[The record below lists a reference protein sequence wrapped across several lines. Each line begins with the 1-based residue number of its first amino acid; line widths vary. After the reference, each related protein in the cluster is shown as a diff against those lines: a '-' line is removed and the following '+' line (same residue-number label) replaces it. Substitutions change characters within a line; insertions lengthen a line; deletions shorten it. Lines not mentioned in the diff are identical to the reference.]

1 MVVGRGVAADRFSDT
16 TPERMDLMGWEAWLT
31 LGIIALLAIG
41 LVRGLAGPDT
51 VLLGGM
57 TLLVALGLFSDA
69 FPSAAK
75 AVSGFGNEAVVTI
88 GVLFVIAEG
97 LSRTGAMEL
106 LTRRLLGQ
114 PTSVRGAQARM
125 LPAVAGLSAFLNN
138 TPIVAMFIPVVNDW
152 CKKTGLSPS
161 KLLIPLSYAAIMGG
175 SCTLIGTATNVFVDG
190 MVRAAQANGEA
201 LGPLLDSTTGQR
213 GDMSLGMFTISFV
226 GVPAALIGLGYL
238 LLVSDRLLPERRGGV
253 SAFDTANQ
261 DGEARRNF
269 TVEMMVTAD
278 APFTNQTI
286 EKAGLRNLPGAY
298 LVEIDRGGDRLV
310 AVGPE
315 QTLREGDRLIFA
327 GVVDSVVDLQKIRG
341 LVPATDE
348 VFKLDDPR
356 PNRRLVEAVVSPQHP
371 MIGQTIREGGFRTQ
385 YGAAVIAVHRGGE
398 RLNQRLGDV
407 RLRAGDTLLLDTHPR
422 FVARQ
427 RNRQDFILVSAIA
440 GSETARHERA
450 WVALA
455 LLAMMVLLTTLTPMR
470 LVTAALLAAG
480 GMVLSGCCT
489 PDQARQAVNWR
500 VLLAMGGA
508 LGVGAALES
517 TGAAV
522 SVANL
527 MVDSF
532 ASLGPLAI
540 LAAVYLAAMML
551 TSLIGPIGTVA
562 LMFPVAKAAAVSAGL
577 NFEPFAITL
586 MMTAAASFAT
596 PTAYQTNL
604 MVYGVGGYRFGDFVR
619 VGLPLNLLV
628 MAVTLTIAPMVW
640 PL

>member
-1 MVVGRGVAADRFSDT
+1 
-16 TPERMDLMGWEAWLT
+16 MGWEAWLT
-31 LGIIALLAIG
+31 LVLIALMALAM
-41 LVRGLAGPDT
+41 VRGLAGPDT
-51 VLLGGM
+51 VLLAGM
-57 TLLVALGLFSDA
+57 TLLVALGVFSDA
-69 FPSAAK
+69 FPSAGR

-106 LTRRLLGQ
+106 ATRRLLGR
-114 PTSVRGAQARM
+114 PGSVRGAQLRM

-138 TPIVAMFIPVVNDW
+138 TPIVAMFIPVINDW

-175 SCTLIGTATNVFVDG
+175 SCTLIGTATNVFVSG
-190 MVRAAQANGEA
+190 MIESAQAGGEA
-201 LGPLLDSTTGQR
+201 LGRLDPGTGR
-213 GDMSLGMFTISFV
+213 REEIRLGMFTISLV

-238 LLVSDRLLPERRGGV
+238 LLLSNRLLPERRGGV
-253 SAFDTANQ
+253 GAFDRENAG
-261 DGEARRNF
+261 DGETRRNF
-269 TVEMMVTAD
+269 TVEMLVSDD
-278 APFTNQTI
+278 APFAGQTV
-286 EKAGLRNLPGAY
+286 EQAGLRNLPGAY
-298 LVEIDRGGDRLV
+298 LIEIERAGDRLV

-315 QTLREGDRLIFA
+315 QVLRSGDRLIFA

-341 LVPATDE
+341 LAPATDE

-356 PNRRLVEAVVSPQHP
+356 PNRRLVEAVVSPEHP

-385 YGAAVIAVHRGGE
+385 YGAAVIAVHRGGQH
-398 RLNQRLGDV
+398 LNQRIGDV

-427 RNRQDFILVSAIA
+427 RNRQDFFLVSAVA
-440 GSETARHERA
+440 GSESARHERA
-450 WVALA
+450 WVALGF
-455 LLAMMVLLTTLTPMR
+455 LAAMVLLTTFTPMR
-470 LVTAALLAAG
+470 LVTAALLAG
-480 GMVLSGCCT
+480 GAMVITGCCT
-489 PDQARQAVNWR
+489 PEQARQAVNWR

-508 LGVGAALES
+508 LGIGAALES

-527 MVDSF
+527 MVESF
-532 ASLGPLAI
+532 SAWGPIAI
-540 LAAVYLAAMML
+540 LAAVYLAAMGL

-562 LMFPVAKAAAVSAGL
+562 LMFPVARAAALSAGL

-604 MVYGVGGYRFGDFVR
+604 MVYGVGGYRFVDFVR
-619 VGLPLNLLV
+619 IGLPLNLLV
-628 MAVTLTIAPMVW
+628 MGVTLTIAPVVW

>member
-1 MVVGRGVAADRFSDT
+1 
-16 TPERMDLMGWEAWLT
+16 MGWEAWLT
-31 LGIIALLAIG
+31 LGIIALIAIG

-51 VLLGGM
+51 MLLGGM
-57 TLLVALGLFSDA
+57 TLLVALGVFSDA
-69 FPSAAK
+69 FPSASK

-106 LTRRLLGQ
+106 ITRRLLGQ

-190 MVRAAQANGEA
+190 MVRAAQADGEA
-201 LGPLLDSTTGQR
+201 LGPILQATGQR
-213 GDMSLGMFTISFV
+213 ADMSLGMFTISVV

-238 LLVSDRLLPERRGGV
+238 LLLSDRLLPERRGSVG
-253 SAFDTANQ
+253 AFDQ
-261 DGEARRNF
+261 GDGEAGRNF
-269 TVEMMVTAD
+269 TVEMLVTAD
-278 APFTNQTI
+278 APFADQSV

-298 LVEIDRGGDRLV
+298 LVEIDRHGDRMV

-315 QTLREGDRLIFA
+315 QTLRVGDRLIFA

-341 LVPATDE
+341 LAPATDE

-356 PNRRLVEAVVSPQHP
+356 PNRRLVEAVISPQHP

-385 YGAAVIAVHRGGE
+385 YSAAVIAVHRGGE

-422 FVARQ
+422 FVALQ
-427 RNRQDFILVSAIA
+427 RNRQDFILVSAVE

-450 WVALA
+450 WVALGF
-455 LLAMMVLLTTLTPMR
+455 LIVMVLLTTLTPMR

-480 GMVLSGCCT
+480 GMIISGCCT
-489 PDQARQAVNWR
+489 PDQARRAVNWR

-517 TGAAV
+517 TSAAV

-527 MVDSF
+527 MVESF
-532 ASLGPLAI
+532 SPLGPIAI

-562 LMFPVAKAAAVSAGL
+562 LMFPVAKAAAMSAGL

-604 MVYGVGGYRFGDFVR
+604 MVYGVGGYRFSDFIR
-619 VGLPLNLLV
+619 VGLPLNFLV
-628 MAVTLTIAPMVW
+628 MAVTLTIAPVVW

>member
-1 MVVGRGVAADRFSDT
+1 
-16 TPERMDLMGWEAWLT
+16 MGWEAWLT
-31 LGIIALLAIG
+31 LGVIALMAFAMLRA
-41 LVRGLAGPDT
+41 VAGPDT

-57 TLLVALGLFSDA
+57 TLLVAMGLFSDA
-69 FPSAAK
+69 FPTAAR

-106 LTRRLLGQ
+106 ITRRLLGQ
-114 PTSVRGAQARM
+114 PKSVRGAQVRM

-161 KLLIPLSYAAIMGG
+161 KLLIPLSYSAIMGG

-190 MVRAAQANGEA
+190 MVRSAQANGEA
-201 LGPLLDSTTGQR
+201 LGPILEATGKR
-213 GDMSLGMFTISFV
+213 AEMSLGMFTISIV

-238 LLVSDRLLPERRGGV
+238 LLLSDKLLPERRTSV
-253 SAFDTANQ
+253 SAFQAVGGDS
-261 DGEARRNF
+261 GRSF
-269 TVEMMVTAD
+269 TVEMMVTED
-278 APFTNQTI
+278 APFAGQTV

-298 LVEIDRGGDRLV
+298 LVEIDRGGERMV

-315 QTLREGDRLIFA
+315 QQLRSGDRLIFA

-348 VFKLDDPR
+348 VFKLDEPR
-356 PNRRLVEAVVSPQHP
+356 PNRRLVEAVISPQHP
-371 MIGQTIREGGFRTQ
+371 MIGKTIREGGFRTQ
-385 YGAAVIAVHRGGE
+385 YGAAVIAVYRGGAH
-398 RLNQRLGDV
+398 LNKRLGDV

-422 FVARQ
+422 FVAQQ
-427 RNRQDFILVSAIA
+427 RNRQDFILVSAVE
-440 GSETARHERA
+440 GSEVARHERA
-450 WVALA
+450 WVALG
-455 LLAMMVLLTTLTPMR
+455 LLTVMVLLTTLTPMR

-480 GMVLSGCCT
+480 GMVLTGCCT

-517 TGAAV
+517 TTAAV

-527 MVDSF
+527 LVDSF
-532 ASLGPLAI
+532 SSFGPIAI

-562 LMFPVAKAAAVSAGL
+562 LMFPVAKAAAMSAGL
-577 NFEPFAITL
+577 NFEPFAIAL

-604 MVYGVGGYRFGDFVR
+604 MVYGVGGYRFSDFVR

-628 MAVTLTIAPMVW
+628 MIITLTIAPLVW
-640 PL
+640 PIQ

>member
-1 MVVGRGVAADRFSDT
+1 
-16 TPERMDLMGWEAWLT
+16 MGWEAWVT
-31 LGIIALLAIG
+31 LGIIAVLAIG
-41 LVRGLAGPDT
+41 MVRGLAGPDT
-51 VLLGGM
+51 MLLGGM
-57 TLLVALGLFSDA
+57 TLLVALGVFSDA
-69 FPSAAK
+69 FPSASR

-106 LTRRLLGQ
+106 ATRRLLGQ
-114 PTSVRGAQARM
+114 PKSVRGAQLRM

-175 SCTLIGTATNVFVDG
+175 SCTLIGTATNVFVSG
-190 MVRAAQANGEA
+190 MVESAQRTGEA
-201 LGPLLDSTTGQR
+201 LGPVLNATGQR
-213 GDMSLGMFTISFV
+213 ADMTLGMFTISAV

-238 LLVSDRLLPERRGGV
+238 LLVSDRLLPERRGSVG
-253 SAFDTANQ
+253 AFEAV
-261 DGEARRNF
+261 DGEAGRNF
-269 TVEMMVTAD
+269 TVEMLVTAD
-278 APFTNQTI
+278 APFADQSV

-298 LVEIDRGGDRLV
+298 LVEIDRGGDRMV

-315 QTLREGDRLIFA
+315 QTLRVGDRLIFA

-356 PNRRLVEAVVSPQHP
+356 PNRRLVEAVISPQHP
-371 MIGQTIREGGFRTQ
+371 MIGQTIREGGFRTR
-385 YGAAVIAVHRGGE
+385 YSAAVIAVHRGGE

-422 FVARQ
+422 FVALQ
-427 RNRQDFILVSAIA
+427 RNRQDFILVSAVA

-450 WVALA
+450 WVALGF
-455 LLAMMVLLTTLTPMR
+455 LVVMVLLTTLTPMR

-480 GMVLSGCCT
+480 GMIITGCCT
-489 PDQARQAVNWR
+489 PDQARQSVNWR
-500 VLLAMGGA
+500 VLLMMGGA

-517 TGAAV
+517 TQAAV
-522 SVANL
+522 SVAQL
-527 MVDSF
+527 MVQAF
-532 ASLGPLAI
+532 TPLGPLAI
-540 LAAVYLAAMML
+540 LAAIYLAAML
-551 TSLIGPIGTVA
+551 ITSLIGPIGTVA
-562 LMFPVAKAAAVSAGL
+562 MMFPVAKAAALAAGL
-577 NFEPFAITL
+577 NFEPFAIAL

-596 PTAYQTNL
+596 PTYQTNL
-604 MVYGVGGYRFGDFVR
+604 MVYGVGGYRFNDYLR
-619 VGLPLNLLV
+619 IGLPLNLLV
-628 MAVTLTIAPMVW
+628 MAVTLTIAPLVW
-640 PL
+640 PF

>member
-1 MVVGRGVAADRFSDT
+1 
-16 TPERMDLMGWEAWLT
+16 MGWEAWLT

-41 LVRGLAGPDT
+41 LVRGVAGPDT
-51 VLLGGM
+51 ILLGGM
-57 TLLVALGLFSDA
+57 TILIALGVFSDA
-69 FPSAAK
+69 FPRASE
-75 AVSGFGNEAVVTI
+75 AVRGFGNEAVVTI

-106 LTRRLLGQ
+106 ITRSLLGR
-114 PTSVRGAQARM
+114 PKSVRGAQARM
-125 LPAVAGLSAFLNN
+125 LPTVMGLSAFLNN
-138 TPIVAMFIPVVNDW
+138 TPLVAMFIPVTNDW

-175 SCTLIGTATNVFVDG
+175 SCTLIGTATNVFVSG
-190 MVRAAQANGEA
+190 MVQSAQAGGEA
-201 LGPLLDSTTGQR
+201 LGPIIGGGDAPGSSTLR
-213 GDMSLGMFTISFV
+213 APIELGMFTISLV

-238 LLVSDRLLPERRGGV
+238 LLLSDRLLPERRGGV
-253 SAFDTANQ
+253 GAFADDQGDA
-261 DGEARRNF
+261 GRRF

-278 APFTNQTI
+278 APFI
-286 EKAGLRNLPGAY
+286 GKSVEEAGLRNLPGAY
-298 LVEIDRGGDRLV
+298 LVEIDRGGERLV

-315 QTLREGDRLIFA
+315 QTLHVGDRLIFA

-348 VFKLDDPR
+348 VFKLNDPR
-356 PNRRLVEAVVSPQHP
+356 PNRRLVEAVVSPRHP
-371 MIGQTIREGGFRTQ
+371 MVGQTIREGGFRNR
-385 YGAAVIAVHRGGE
+385 YSAAVIAAHRGGQ

-407 RLRAGDTLLLDTHPR
+407 RLQAGDTLLLDTHPR
-422 FVARQ
+422 FVTQQ
-427 RNRQDFILVSAIA
+427 RNRQDFILVSTVE
-440 GSETARHERA
+440 GSEAARHERA
-450 WVALA
+450 WVALG
-455 LLAMMVLLTTLTPMR
+455 LLIAMVLLTTLTPMK
-470 LVTAALLAAG
+470 LVTAALLAGG
-480 GMVLSGCCT
+480 GMILTGCCT
-489 PDQARQAVNWR
+489 PDQARQAINWR

-508 LGVGAALES
+508 LGIGAALES

-522 SVANL
+522 SVAQQL
-527 MVDSF
+527 VDGF
-532 ASLGPLAI
+532 APLGPVAI
-540 LAAVYLAAMML
+540 LAAVYLAAMAL

-562 LMFPVAKAAAVSAGL
+562 LMFPVAKAAALSAGL

-604 MVYGVGGYRFGDFVR
+604 MVYGIGGYRFADYVR

-628 MAVTLTIAPMVW
+628 MAVTLTIAPIVW

>member
-1 MVVGRGVAADRFSDT
+1 
-16 TPERMDLMGWEAWLT
+16 MGWEAWLT
-31 LGIIALLAIG
+31 LGVIALMAFAMLRA
-41 LVRGLAGPDT
+41 VAGPDT

-57 TLLVALGLFSDA
+57 TLLVAMGLFSDA
-69 FPSAAK
+69 FPSAAR

-114 PTSVRGAQARM
+114 PKSVRGAQVRM
-125 LPAVAGLSAFLNN
+125 LPAVSGLSAFLNN

-190 MVRAAQANGEA
+190 MVRSAQANGEA
-201 LGPLLDSTTGQR
+201 LGPILETTGQR
-213 GDMSLGMFTISFV
+213 ADMTLGMFTISLV
-226 GVPAALIGLGYL
+226 GVPAALVGLGYL
-238 LLVSDRLLPERRGGV
+238 LLLSDKLLPERRTSV
-253 SAFDTANQ
+253 SAFQPD
-261 DGEARRNF
+261 DDEAGRSF

-278 APFTNQTI
+278 APFAGQTV

-298 LVEIDRGGDRLV
+298 LVEIDRGGDRMV

-315 QTLREGDRLIFA
+315 QTLRVGDRLIFA

-341 LVPATDE
+341 LAPATDE

-356 PNRRLVEAVVSPQHP
+356 PNRRLVEAVIAPQHP
-371 MIGQTIREGGFRTQ
+371 MIGKTIREGGFRTQ
-385 YGAAVIAVHRGGE
+385 YGAAVIAAYRGGAH
-398 RLNQRLGDV
+398 LNKRLGDV

-422 FVARQ
+422 FVSQQ
-427 RNRQDFILVSAIA
+427 RNRQDFILVSAVE
-440 GSETARHERA
+440 GSEAARHDRA
-450 WVALA
+450 WIALG
-455 LLAMMVLLTTLTPMR
+455 LLAAMVLLTTLTPMR

-480 GMVLSGCCT
+480 GMVLTGCCT
-489 PDQARQAVNWR
+489 PDQARQSVNWR

-517 TGAAV
+517 TSAAV

-527 MVDSF
+527 LVESF
-532 ASLGPLAI
+532 SGLGPVAI

-562 LMFPVAKAAAVSAGL
+562 LMFPVAKAAAMSAGL
-577 NFEPFAITL
+577 NFEPFAIAL

-604 MVYGVGGYRFGDFVR
+604 MVYGVGGYRFSDFVR
-619 VGLPLNLLV
+619 VGLPLNILV
-628 MAVTLTIAPMVW
+628 MIITLTIAPLVW
-640 PL
+640 PIQ

>member
-1 MVVGRGVAADRFSDT
+1 
-16 TPERMDLMGWEAWLT
+16 MGWEAWLT
-31 LGIIALLAIG
+31 LGIIALIAIG

-51 VLLGGM
+51 MLLGGM
-57 TLLVALGLFSDA
+57 TLLVALGVFSDA
-69 FPSAAK
+69 FPSAKK
-75 AVSGFGNEAVVTI
+75 AVLGFGTEAVVTI

-106 LTRRLLGQ
+106 ITRRLLGQ

-138 TPIVAMFIPVVNDW
+138 TPIVAMFIPVVNEW

-175 SCTLIGTATNVFVDG
+175 SCTLIGTATNILVEDLV
-190 MVRAAQANGEA
+190 VRGQDLAKGGEA
-201 LGPLLDSTTGQR
+201 LGPIIGSEGQR
-213 GDMSLGMFTISFV
+213 APMVLGMFTISLV

-238 LLVSDRLLPERRGGV
+238 LLVSDRLLPERRGSV
-253 SAFDTANQ
+253 SAFDQ
-261 DGEARRNF
+261 GDGEAGRNF
-269 TVEMMVTAD
+269 TVEMLVTAD
-278 APFTNQTI
+278 APFADQSV

-298 LVEIDRGGDRLV
+298 LVEIDRGGERMV

-315 QTLREGDRLIFA
+315 QTLRVGDRLIFA

-341 LVPATDE
+341 LAPATDE

-356 PNRRLVEAVVSPQHP
+356 PNRRLVEAVISPQHP
-371 MIGQTIREGGFRTQ
+371 MIGQTIRDGGFRTQ
-385 YGAAVIAVHRGGE
+385 YSAAVIAVHRGGE

-422 FVARQ
+422 FVALQ
-427 RNRQDFILVSAIA
+427 RNRQDFILVSAVE

-450 WVALA
+450 WVALGF
-455 LLAMMVLLTTLTPMR
+455 LIVMVLLATLTPMR

-480 GMVLSGCCT
+480 GMIITGCCT
-489 PDQARQAVNWR
+489 PDQARRAVNWR

-517 TGAAV
+517 TSAAV

-527 MVDSF
+527 MVESF
-532 ASLGPLAI
+532 SPLGPIAI

-562 LMFPVAKAAAVSAGL
+562 LMFPVAKAAAMSAGL

-604 MVYGVGGYRFGDFVR
+604 MVYGVGGYRFSDFIR

-628 MAVTLTIAPMVW
+628 MAVTLTIAPVVW

>member
-1 MVVGRGVAADRFSDT
+1 
-16 TPERMDLMGWEAWLT
+16 MGWEAWLT
-31 LGIIALLAIG
+31 LGIIAFIAVG

-51 VLLGGM
+51 MLLGGM

-69 FPSAAK
+69 FPSASR

-106 LTRRLLGQ
+106 ATRWLLGRPQ
-114 PTSVRGAQARM
+114 SVRGAQLRM

-175 SCTLIGTATNVFVDG
+175 SCTLIGTATNVFVSG
-190 MVRAAQANGEA
+190 MVESAQRGGEA
-201 LGPLLDSTTGQR
+201 LGPINAAGQR
-213 GDMSLGMFTISFV
+213 ADMTLEMFTISVV
-226 GVPAALIGLGYL
+226 GVPAALIGLAYL
-238 LLVSDRLLPERRGGV
+238 LLLSDRLLPERRGSVG
-253 SAFDTANQ
+253 AFDQA
-261 DGEARRNF
+261 DGEAGRNF
-269 TVEMMVTAD
+269 TVEMMVTKD
-278 APFTNQTI
+278 APFANQTV

-298 LVEIDRGGDRLV
+298 LVEIDRGGDRMV

-315 QTLREGDRLIFA
+315 QTLRSGDRLIFA

-371 MIGQTIREGGFRTQ
+371 MIGQTIREGGFRSR
-385 YGAAVIAVHRGGE
+385 YSAAVIAAHRGGE

-422 FVARQ
+422 FVTQQ
-427 RNRQDFILVSAIA
+427 RNRQDFILVSAVE
-440 GSETARHERA
+440 GSESARHERA
-450 WVALA
+450 WVALGF
-455 LLAMMVLLTTLTPMR
+455 LVLMVLLTTLTPMR

-480 GMVLSGCCT
+480 GMIVTGCCT
-489 PDQARQAVNWR
+489 PDQARQSVNWR
-500 VLLAMGGA
+500 VLLMMGGA

-517 TGAAV
+517 THAAV
-522 SVANL
+522 SVAQL
-527 MVDSF
+527 LVQAF
-532 ASLGPLAI
+532 TPLGPVAI
-540 LAAVYLAAMML
+540 LGAIYLAAML
-551 TSLIGPIGTVA
+551 ITSLVGPIGTVA
-562 LMFPVAKAAAVSAGL
+562 MMFPVAKAAALAAGL
-577 NFEPFAITL
+577 NFEPFAIAL

-596 PTAYQTNL
+596 PTYQTNL
-604 MVYGVGGYRFGDFVR
+604 MVYGVGGYRFNDYLR
-619 VGLPLNLLV
+619 IGLPLNFLV
-628 MAVTLTIAPMVW
+628 MAVTLTIAPIVW
-640 PL
+640 PF

>member
-1 MVVGRGVAADRFSDT
+1 
-16 TPERMDLMGWEAWLT
+16 MGWEAWVT
-31 LGIIALLAIG
+31 LGIIAVLAIG

-57 TLLVALGLFSDA
+57 TLLVALGVFSDA
-69 FPSAAK
+69 FPSASK

-106 LTRRLLGQ
+106 VTRRLLGQ
-114 PTSVRGAQARM
+114 PKSVRGAQVRM

-175 SCTLIGTATNVFVDG
+175 SCTLIGTATNVFVSG
-190 MVRAAQANGEA
+190 MVESAQQSGDA
-201 LGPLLDSTTGQR
+201 LGPVLNAAGQR
-213 GDMSLGMFTISFV
+213 ADMTLGMFTISVV

-238 LLVSDRLLPERRGGV
+238 LLISDRLLPARRGSVG
-253 SAFDTANQ
+253 AFDPA
-261 DGEARRNF
+261 DGDGDAGRNF
-269 TVEMMVTAD
+269 TVEMMVTKD
-278 APFTNQTI
+278 APFADQTV

-298 LVEIDRGGDRLV
+298 LVEIDRGGDRMV

-315 QTLREGDRLIFA
+315 QTLRIGDRLIFA

-341 LVPATDE
+341 LVPATNE

-371 MIGQTIREGGFRTQ
+371 MIGQTIRDGGFRTR
-385 YGAAVIAVHRGGE
+385 YSAAVIAAHRGGE

-422 FVARQ
+422 FVTQQ
-427 RNRQDFILVSAIA
+427 RNRQDFILVSAVE

-450 WVALA
+450 WVALGFLIA
-455 LLAMMVLLTTLTPMR
+455 MVLLTTLTPMR

-480 GMVLSGCCT
+480 GMILAGCCT

-522 SVANL
+522 SVAHQL
-527 MVDSF
+527 VDHFSGG
-532 ASLGPLAI
+532 GPIAI
-540 LAAVYLAAMML
+540 LAAIYLAAMML

-562 LMFPVAKAAAVSAGL
+562 LMFPVAKAAAMSAGL

-604 MVYGVGGYRFGDFVR
+604 MVYGVGGYRFSDFVR

-628 MAVTLTIAPMVW
+628 MAVTLTIAPWVW